1 MIPVAD
7 PIVGLLVA
15 ALGGA
20 AIGLERQRSGH
31 ADGPLPHF
39 AGLRTVTLLGA
50 AAGLAGWLWRMDYG
64 PFGLILLGAAAALV
78 VVAYGAA
85 ARKDLD
91 ATTEVAA
98 VVVLGA
104 GVLAGLGYVALAS
117 GVFALMGLLLLE
129 KAELH
134 ALAARLDDA
143 GLRAAVY
150 FGVMSLVVLPLLPEG
165 PLTALAIRP
174 RQLWLLVLFF
184 SGISFA
190 GFVARRLVGLRKGYA
205 VAGLIGG
212 LVSSTNVTLT
222 FARLSRSEPASATAL
237 GLGAVAAN
245 AVLFPRVLLTTW
257 LLNPALGAELWPLL
271 LAPFALV
278 LLVALLGGRWSDGHE
293 AAAPPLTNPLQIG
306 AALQM
311 AALFQG
317 VIWLVDWMGRFA
329 GRSGLLTTAAVLG
342 VTDVDALTV
351 SMARVQATG
360 ATSAVQAIGVGVLA
374 NTLFK
379 LVLAL
384 GLGQG
389 AYRWIVGGV
398 LVVVAAM
405 LVAGVLGVGVL

>member
-1 MIPVAD
+1 MTPVAD

-20 AIGLERQRSGH
+20 AVGLERQRSGH
-31 ADGPLPHF
+31 ADGPQPHF
-39 AGLRTVTLLGA
+39 AGLRTFTLLGG
-50 AAGLAGWLWRMDYG
+50 AAGLVGWLWRMGYG
-64 PFGLILLGAAAALV
+64 SFGLILLGAAAALV
-78 VVAYGAA
+78 VVAYAAA

-104 GVLAGLGYVALAS
+104 GLLAGLGSLTLAS
-117 GVFALMGLLLLE
+117 AVFALMGLLLFE
-129 KAELH
+129 KQELH
-134 ALAARLDDA
+134 ALAARMDDA

-150 FGVMSLVVLPLLPEG
+150 FGVMSLVILPLLPEG
-165 PLTALAIRP
+165 PLTALDIRP

-190 GFVARRLVGLRKGYA
+190 GFVARHLVGLSKGYA
-205 VAGLIGG
+205 VAGLFGG
-212 LVSSTNVTLT
+212 LVSSTSVTLT
-222 FARLSRSEPASATAL
+222 FARLSRSEPQSATAL

-257 LLNPALGAELWPLL
+257 LLNPALAAKLWPLL
-271 LAPFALV
+271 VAPFILV
-278 LLVALLGGRWSDGHE
+278 VLVALLGTRWSDGHE

-317 VIWLVDWMGRFA
+317 VMWLVDWMGRSA
-329 GRSGLLTTAAVLG
+329 GRSGLLTTAAILG
-342 VTDVDALTV
+342 ITDVDALTV

-360 ATSAVQAIGVGVLA
+360 ATLAVQAIGVGILT
-374 NTLFK
+374 NTLVK
-379 LVLAL
+379 LALAL

-389 AYRWIVGGV
+389 AFRWIVGGV
-398 LVVVAAM
+398 LLVVAAM
-405 LVAGVLGVGVL
+405 VGAGVVMG

>member
-1 MIPVAD
+1 MTPVAD
-7 PIVGLLVA
+7 PILGLLVA

-20 AIGLERQRSGH
+20 AVGLERQRSGH
-31 ADGPLPHF
+31 ADGPQPHF
-39 AGLRTVTLLGA
+39 AGLRTFTLLGG
-50 AAGLAGWLWRMDYG
+50 AAGLVGWLWRMGYG
-64 PFGLILLGAAAALV
+64 SFGLILLGAAAALV
-78 VVAYGAA
+78 VVAYAAA

-104 GVLAGLGYVALAS
+104 GLLAGLGYVALAS
-117 GVFALMGLLLLE
+117 AVFALMGLLLFE
-129 KAELH
+129 KQELH

-143 GLRAAVY
+143 GLRAAVT
-150 FGVMSLVVLPLLPEG
+150 FGVMSLVILPLLPEG
-165 PLTALAIRP
+165 PLGALDIRP

-190 GFVARRLVGLRKGYA
+190 GFIARRLVGLSRGYT
-205 VAGLIGG
+205 VAGLFGG
-212 LVSSTNVTLT
+212 LVSSTSVTLT
-222 FARLSRSEPASATAL
+222 FARLSRSEPQSATAL

-257 LLNPALGAELWPLL
+257 LLNPALAAKLWPLL
-271 LAPFALV
+271 VAPFILV
-278 LLVALLGGRWSDGHE
+278 VLVALLGTRWSEGNE

-317 VIWLVDWMGRFA
+317 VMWLVDWMGRSA

-342 VTDVDALTV
+342 ITDVDALTV

-360 ATSAVQAIGVGVLA
+360 ATSAVQAIGVGILA

-379 LVLAL
+379 LALAL
-384 GLGQG
+384 GLGRG
-389 AYRWIVGGV
+389 AFRWIVGGV

-405 LVAGVLGVGVL
+405 VGWLAVV